1 MMFVLVA
8 YDIRD
13 DKRRRRC
20 EKELSS
26 YGRRVNYSVFELE
39 ISRSELLKLKN
50 ILEKESSKKEDNIR
64 FYILN
69 KEVLEK
75 SFILHTTK
83 KIFDEEN
90 LYF

>member
-1 MMFVLVA
+1 MYLLIV
-8 YDIRD
+8 YDISD

-26 YGRRVNYSVFELE
+26 YGKRVNYSVFELE
-39 ISRSELLKLKN
+39 IKRYELTKLKEV
-50 ILEKESSKKEDNIR
+50 LEKESDKDEDHIR

-69 KEVLEK
+69 KDVLLK
-75 SFILHTTK
+75 SFVLHRK
-83 KIFDEEN
+83 EKIFDEEN